1 MKRRL
6 AVAAVLAA
14 VASTATAPAA
24 LAGSSEWCDLDPVVL
39 IKTPRGNLVPV
50 FNTMGV
56 RGLKH
61 QAAMLV
67 AKVNYSV
74 QPAEGGRKTRVKLD
88 VTVPEGPL
96 WGRNFDTRTVISTGP
111 LGTLKVLGRGE
122 GRSGRAMRV
131 QFTLDRP

>member
-1 MKRRL
+1 MKRRI
-6 AVAAVLAA
+6 AVASVLAA
-14 VASTATAPAA
+14 VASVATAPAA

-39 IKTPRGNLVPV
+39 IKTPKGNLVPV

-61 QAAMLV
+61 QAAMLA
-67 AKVNYSV
+67 AKVSYTAQS
-74 QPAEGGRKTRVKLD
+74 ADGGRKTLVNLS
-88 VTVPEGPL
+88 VTVPEGLL
-96 WGRNFDTRTVISTGP
+96 WGRDFDTRTVISTGP
-111 LGTLKVLGRGE
+111 LGTLKVLGRAE